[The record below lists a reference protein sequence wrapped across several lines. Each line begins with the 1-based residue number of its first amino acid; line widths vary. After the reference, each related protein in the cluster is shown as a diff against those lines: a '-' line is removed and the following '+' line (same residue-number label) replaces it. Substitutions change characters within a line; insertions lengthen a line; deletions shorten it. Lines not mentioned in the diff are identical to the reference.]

1 MPLPLLPLLPPAP
14 LLFPLPVGPPLHPL
28 EGPDEETNL
37 ITQWALLKT
46 ATGLQ
51 QIWIEHPSCGGVGAG
66 GVGAGGKIGTSTIP
80 EAPPL

>member
-1 MPLPLLPLLPPAP
+1 MAVRTLEGED
-14 LLFPLPVGPPLHPL
+14 VYKRQPLHPL

-51 QIWIEHPSCGGVGAG
+51 QIWIEHPSCGGTDVLNNFFH
-66 GVGAGGKIGTSTIP
+66 IIQ
-80 EAPPL
+80 LLFHICYQL